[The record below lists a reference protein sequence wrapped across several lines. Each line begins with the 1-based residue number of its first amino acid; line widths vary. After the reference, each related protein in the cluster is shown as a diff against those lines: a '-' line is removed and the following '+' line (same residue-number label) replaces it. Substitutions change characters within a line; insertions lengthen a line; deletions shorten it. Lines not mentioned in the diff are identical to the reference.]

1 MKSLKMYS
9 LQIFMVLTVLTKQ
22 GNNENR
28 IVYGP
33 EVYKKFKYSIIKE
46 GPDQGNK
53 IIYNRLLI

>member
-33 EVYKKFKYSIIKE
+33 EVYQKFKYSIIKE

-53 IIYNRLLI
+53 IIYNR